1 MQLSTLFVLLTAS
14 IGAVVASPVD
24 APTKVKRFATN
35 VMPASSGHVVL
46 SAATTVSTFDGGMKK
61 YDRGVSCGGQEEG
74 GDKDAVFL
82 VQSGGTLK
90 NVIIGANQNEGVH
103 CLGPCTIQ
111 NVWWEDVC
119 EGKSR
124 PQQTTPQKRTLTS
137 SPTDALTI
145 KQTSGTSYVV
155 GGGAFNAADKVIQ
168 HNGGGTVSVK
178 DFYAKEFGKVY
189 RSCGNCGTQYK
200 RTVTMSGVWAVNG
213 DLLAGV
219 NSNYGDTATISG
231 TCASNVDA
239 ICAWYQGNSNGAE
252 PTKLGTGISSY
263 CVYAN
268 NGVDD
273 CP

>member
-1 MQLSTLFVLLTAS
+1 MQLPTLFTLLAAS
-14 IGAVVASPVD
+14 LGAVVASPLD
-24 APTKVKRFATN
+24 APAPTKVLGKRFATN
-35 VMPASSGHVVL
+35 VMPASSGYVVL
-46 SAATTVSTFDGGMKK
+46 PSATTVTTFDGGMKK
-61 YDRGVSCGGQEEG
+61 YDRGLTCTGQEEG
-74 GDKDAVFL
+74 GDSDAVFL
-82 VQSGGTLK
+82 VASGGTLK
-90 NVIIGANQNEGVH
+90 NVIIGAKQSEGVH

-119 EGKSR
+119 E
-124 PQQTTPQKRTLTS
+124 
-137 SPTDALTI
+137 DALTI
-145 KQTSGTSYVV
+145 KQSSGTSYIV
-155 GGGAFNAADKVIQ
+155 GGGAFHASDKIIQ
-168 HNGGGTVSVK
+168 HNGGGTVSIK
-178 DFYAKEFGKVY
+178 DFYAEDFGKVY

-231 TCASNVDA
+231 TCADDVDA
-239 ICAWYQGNSNGAE
+239 ICAWYQGNDDGDE

-273 CP
+273 CPS